1 MRTPQDRHVLLCLVA
16 AALVG
21 PFAAVGGHRASAEPV
36 AAQGDFA
43 GLIDIG
49 GRRIY
54 LDCRGT
60 DSPTV
65 VLVADVGNHR
75 LLAITVSPVA
85 LFLAGEMMVYLSIEN
100 PLGPGPSS
108 NRRAVRLGQKPSS
121 DQRQPAAVQGRRR
134 VCEVLCVVASSG
146 SFAPIMPNARNS

>member
-1 MRTPQDRHVLLCLVA
+1 MPTISRAHAAGVHRDDFVVEAWKATLVFGDQ
-16 AALVG
+16 LRIKPG
-21 PFAAVGGHRASAEPV
+21 LAVARDL
-36 AAQGDFA
+36 Q
-43 GLIDIG
+43 
-49 GRRIY
+49 
-54 LDCRGT
+54 LD
-60 DSPTV
+60 
-65 VLVADVGNHR
+65 VADVGNHR

-121 DQRQPAAVQGRRR
+121 DQRQPAAGQGRRR

-146 SFAPIMPNARNS
+146 SFAPIMPNLRTKFLMVPFDPEATFVS